1 LHQRSGLLF
10 QPTLEAAFLLQRA
23 KKLRTWRYPRL
34 NSREGTVTLQAHRI
48 TEPPM
53 LNIDGLQETPL
64 NTVPFEHVIVENFIH
79 ADWEDRLMAD
89 FPAMQNA
96 GSFALSTLMFGSDF
110 ARLIEQMN
118 GVDFRTAVEEKFS
131 ISLVNRPTIF
141 TVRGVCR
148 SSDGKI
154 HTDSETKLITVL
166 LYMNPRWGNEGGRLR
181 LLRSA
186 TNIDDAV
193 LEVPPTV
200 GTLLIFKRSDHS
212 YHGHLPFEGVR
223 KVVQM
228 NWVVDQ
234 KTAAR
239 EQKRHRWTAALK
251 RLRLV

>member
-1 LHQRSGLLF
+1 M
-10 QPTLEAAFLLQRA
+10 
-23 KKLRTWRYPRL
+23 
-34 NSREGTVTLQAHRI
+34 LQAHRI
-48 TEPPM
+48 TEAPT
-53 LNIDGLQETPL
+53 LNVDRLRATAL
-64 NTVPFEHVIVENFIH
+64 STLPFDHVIVENFIH
-79 ADWEDRLMAD
+79 TDWEDRLMAD
-89 FPAMQNA
+89 FPAIQKP
-96 GSFALSTLMFGSDF
+96 GSFPLSSVRVGSDF

-131 ISLVNRPTIF
+131 ISLANRPTIF

-186 TNIDDAV
+186 TNIDDAA
-193 LEVPPTV
+193 LEVSPNV
-200 GTLLIFKRSDHS
+200 GTLLIFKRSDRS
-212 YHGHLPFEGVR
+212 YHGHPPFDGVR

-234 KTAAR
+234 KTVDR
-239 EQKRHRWTAALK
+239 EQKRHRWSAAIK

>member
-1 LHQRSGLLF
+1 M
-10 QPTLEAAFLLQRA
+10 
-23 KKLRTWRYPRL
+23 
-34 NSREGTVTLQAHRI
+34 LQAHRI
-48 TEPPM
+48 IETPM
-53 LNIDGLQETPL
+53 LDIDRLQATAL
-64 NTVPFEHVIVENFIH
+64 STVPFEHVIVENFIH

-89 FPAMQNA
+89 FPAMRNP
-96 GSFALSTLMFGSDF
+96 GSFPLSTVKFGSDF

-131 ISLVNRPTIF
+131 ISLANRPTMF

-166 LYMNPRWGNEGGRLR
+166 LYMNPRWKNEGGRLR
-181 LLRSA
+181 LLRS

-193 LEVPPTV
+193 SEVPPTV

-223 KVVQM
+223 KVIQM

-234 KTAAR
+234 KTVDR
-239 EQKRHRWTAALK
+239 EQKRHRWSASVK
-251 RLRLV
+251 RLRSV

>member
-1 LHQRSGLLF
+1 M
-10 QPTLEAAFLLQRA
+10 
-23 KKLRTWRYPRL
+23 
-34 NSREGTVTLQAHRI
+34 LQAHRI
-48 TEPPM
+48 TEAPM
-53 LNIDGLQETPL
+53 LNVDRLRATAL
-64 NTVPFEHVIVENFIH
+64 STVPFDHVIVENFIH

-89 FPAMQNA
+89 FPAIQKP
-96 GSFALSTLMFGSDF
+96 GSFPLSTVRAGSDF

-131 ISLVNRPTIF
+131 ISLANRPTMF

-186 TNIDDAV
+186 TNIDDAA
-193 LEVPPTV
+193 LEVSPNV
-200 GTLLIFKRSDHS
+200 GTILIFKRSDRS
-212 YHGHLPFEGVR
+212 YHGHLPFDGVR

-234 KTAAR
+234 KTVDR
-239 EQKRHRWTAALK
+239 EQKRHRWSAAIK